1 MAGGIMTTACK
12 KEEMKK
18 ETNQQ
23 GHSWKTSDWVLTKSS
38 IIVEGTVCDEYQNQ
52 ITGQIV
58 YEGKEDSKQITYDKT
73 PYYIDQFQHLDCK
86 APGHTCYKAI
96 IGSDHVLII
105 KVGASTAN

>member
-1 MAGGIMTTACK
+1 MMTACK

-23 GHSWKTSDWVLTKSS
+23 GHSWKTSDWVMTKSS
-38 IIVEGTVCDEYQNQ
+38 IIVEGTLCDEYQNQ

-73 PYYIDQFQHLDCK
+73 PYFTDDFKHLDCK
-86 APGHTCYKAI
+86 APGHTCYKAVI
-96 IGSDHVLII
+96 EGEHVLII
-105 KVGASTAN
+105 KVGASTLN